1 METPEIQPITIEMT
15 IEAGDWGSEEAIRME
30 VDRAIEAAMAI
41 GRFDLPPYAELSLVL
56 TDDAHIRE
64 LNRTWR
70 GKDKATNVLSFPAGE
85 QHEADVSDDYADPP
99 LLLGDIVVARETL
112 IREAGEEGKSVADHF
127 AHLLVHGFVH
137 LMGYDHEDDGEAEE
151 MEALE
156 ADILAH
162 LGIANPYAD

>member
-1 METPEIQPITIEMT
+1 METPEIHPITIELT
-15 IEAGDWGSEEAIRME
+15 IEAGDWGEEAAVRADIE
-30 VDRAIEAAMAI
+30 RAIAAATEV
-41 GRFDLPPYAELSLVL
+41 GRFDLPPYAELSVVL

-85 QHEADVSDDYADPP
+85 QHEAEISDDYADPP
-99 LLLGDIVVARETL
+99 LLIGDIVVARETL
-112 IREAGEEGKSVADHF
+112 VREAEEEAKSVANHF
-127 AHLLVHGFVH
+127 THLLVHGFVH
-137 LMGYDHEDDGEAEE
+137 LMGYDHEDDAEAEE

-156 ADILAH
+156 AEILAH